1 MCYSGPSSNRTPEP
15 DHRYNFS
22 RFFVPEDTL
31 ETADGARAAEGP
43 GCEAARELGVRYGGV
58 GFVGG
63 PLGVCGE
70 GLHDWEFFGLF
81 LEVFDHE
88 GILF

>member
-1 MCYSGPSSNRTPEP
+1 MRYSGPPSNRTPEP

-31 ETADGARAAEGP
+31 ETPDCASASEGS
-43 GCEAARELGVRYGGV
+43 GCEAVRKLRVRYGGV
-58 GFVGG
+58 GFIGG
-63 PLGVCGE
+63 PVRVCGE

-81 LEVFDHE
+81 VEVFDHE